1 MKKYVPVLIF
11 ALLIFLTYK
20 TLESLDTK
28 PNDPTFRCVD
38 GTKVYEGLKI
48 IVLPSKDTLDFNQII
63 LKDNCKSYLWN
74 GELIMNAC
82 KDTEEFG
89 EKRHVT
95 YLKH

>member
-1 MKKYVPVLIF
+1 MEKYVLVLIF
-11 ALLIFLTYK
+11 ALLLFLMYK
-20 TLESLDTK
+20 TSESLDTK
-28 PNDPTFRCVD
+28 AGDPTFRCVD
-38 GTKVYEGLKI
+38 NTKVYEGLKI
-48 IVLPSKDTLDFNQII
+48 IVLSSNDTLEFNQVLIV
-63 LKDNCKSYLWN
+63 DNCKSYLWN